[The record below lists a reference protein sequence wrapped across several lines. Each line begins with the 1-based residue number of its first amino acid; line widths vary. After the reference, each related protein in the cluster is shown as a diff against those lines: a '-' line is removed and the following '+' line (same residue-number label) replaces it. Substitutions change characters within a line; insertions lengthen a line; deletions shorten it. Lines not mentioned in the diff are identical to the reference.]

1 MLRHAPGRGTS
12 AAALAIGMLAAIAPA
27 AATATV
33 TLPVTV
39 PPGVVDTA
47 VGVVED
53 AAEPVVALATDG
65 CRGAAARASS
75 ASAKKLR
82 SAMLCLV
89 NHKRAAHGLG
99 ALTVDRRIQRAAG
112 RHARDMVRYDYF
124 DHQRAGGPDL
134 TARLDRA
141 GWHGS
146 AWGETLAYGC
156 GSIGTPRTTVRNW
169 MNSPPHKEILLSE
182 KYRRAGLGVTD
193 SAPCGEG
200 AMWVMD
206 VGRE

>member
-1 MLRHAPGRGTS
+1 MLRHVAGRGTS
-12 AAALAIGMLAAIAPA
+12 TAALAIGVVAAVAPA
-27 AATATV
+27 AAIATV
-33 TLPVTV
+33 TDPVTL
-39 PPGVVDTA
+39 PPAVVDTA
-47 VGVVED
+47 VDVVED
-53 AAEPVVALATDG
+53 ATEPVTALATGG
-65 CRGAAARASS
+65 CRGAGARASS
-75 ASAKKLR
+75 AAPKKLR
-82 SAMLCLV
+82 SALLCLV

-112 RHARDMVRYDYF
+112 RHARDMVRHDYF

-156 GSIGTPRTTVRNW
+156 GSTGTPRATVRNW
-169 MNSPPHKEILLSE
+169 MDSPPHKEILLSE
-182 KYRRAGLGVTD
+182 AYRLAGLGVAD
-193 SAPCGEG
+193 SAPCGKG

-206 VGRE
+206 VGRT

>member
-1 MLRHAPGRGTS
+1 
-12 AAALAIGMLAAIAPA
+12 MLAAVAPA
-27 AATATV
+27 PAIATV
-33 TLPVTV
+33 MLPVTL

-47 VGVVED
+47 IDVVQD
-53 AAEPVVALATDG
+53 ATEPVGALATGG
-65 CRGAAARASS
+65 CRGAGARASS
-75 ASAKKLR
+75 ASPKKLR
-82 SAMLCLV
+82 GALLCLV
-89 NHKRAAHGLG
+89 NNKRAAHGLG

-112 RHARDMVRYDYF
+112 RHARDMVRHDYF

-156 GSIGTPRTTVRNW
+156 GPIGTPRATVRGW
-169 MNSPPHKEILLSE
+169 MNSPPHKEILLSDR
-182 KYRRAGLGVTD
+182 YRSAGLGVTD